1 MKKTTVIAIGLMI
14 ATMLILTP
22 VSVWSEDA
30 QVTPKGEATAVEETA
45 DSTQAEK
52 PAEVTDKIIA
62 YYFHGTRRCASC
74 RKIEAYSTEA
84 IETGFVDDLKGGTL
98 EWQVINIDD
107 DANKHYIKDYELYTK
122 SVILSHVKDGKEIGW
137 KNLDKVWTLLGSKE
151 GFVDYVQTETRAF
164 MSGDA
169 D

>member
-1 MKKTTVIAIGLMI
+1 MKKTTVIAFGLMI
-14 ATMLILTP
+14 AIMLILTP

>member
-1 MKKTTVIAIGLMI
+1 M
-14 ATMLILTP
+14 
-22 VSVWSEDA
+22 
-30 QVTPKGEATAVEETA
+30 
-45 DSTQAEK
+45 
-52 PAEVTDKIIA
+52 
-62 YYFHGTRRCASC
+62 
-74 RKIEAYSTEA
+74 
-84 IETGFVDDLKGGTL
+84 
-98 EWQVINIDD
+98 INIDD